1 MVSEEGEAGLLFL
14 QALPPEALRALLPIA
29 ESVLS
34 PLLLFSLLLLP
45 STHFLCIT
53 ALLSLA
59 TLRCLGVRALSLLF
73 HRYAY
78 QQTSTV
84 SH

>member
-1 MVSEEGEAGLLFL
+1 MVSEEGEAGLLLL

-29 ESVLS
+29 ESALS

-59 TLRCLGVRALSLLF
+59 
-73 HRYAY
+73 
-78 QQTSTV
+78 
-84 SH
+84 

>member
-1 MVSEEGEAGLLFL
+1 MVSEEGEAGLLLL

-59 TLRCLGVRALSLLF
+59 
-73 HRYAY
+73 
-78 QQTSTV
+78 
-84 SH
+84 